1 MRRHFS
7 SGSGGARGA
16 RIADQIQQELAE
28 LIQRDIKDPR
38 IGFTTLT
45 GVDLTPDYAYATVF
59 FTVLPDTEA
68 QIANTLSGL
77 RSAAGFMRAEL
88 GRRIRIHTTPE
99 LRFRYDQS
107 TERAMAMSRLIDQAL
122 GDQPAAVDDNKV

>member
-1 MRRHFS
+1 MKRHFS

-28 LIQRDIKDPR
+28 LIQREIKDPR
-38 IGFTTLT
+38 IGFATLT

-68 QIANTLSGL
+68 QIASTLSGL
-77 RSAAGFMRAEL
+77 RSAAGFLRAEL

-99 LRFRYDQS
+99 LRFRYDQCNR
-107 TERAMAMSRLIDQAL
+107 TREWRCR
-122 GDQPAAVDDNKV
+122 G